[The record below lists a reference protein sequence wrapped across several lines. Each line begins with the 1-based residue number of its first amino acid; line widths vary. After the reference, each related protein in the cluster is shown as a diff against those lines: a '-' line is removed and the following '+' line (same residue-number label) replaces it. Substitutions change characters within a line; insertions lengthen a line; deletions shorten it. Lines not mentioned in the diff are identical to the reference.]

1 MAVHVLYLYHTLPW
15 LRAVLY
21 EYSCTVILLPV
32 QRTSDSCT
40 VSSTIQLY
48 KDCCPRI
55 GICSDPGEW
64 RVSVQSWESLEDK
77 LSHGTVLDLV
87 SFKRYS
93 RTYRSRPPPR
103 KMKQLD

>member
-15 LRAVLY
+15 LRAVVY

-64 RVSVQSWESLEDK
+64 RVWR
-77 LSHGTVLDLV
+77 HACMAA
-87 SFKRYS
+87 SFRVVPWK
-93 RTYRSRPPPR
+93 
-103 KMKQLD
+103 